1 MSAPAAQANTTTF
14 RRTEECGPGVVT
26 QTVENAVHGE
36 SYDDPE
42 DSTKVYN
49 IQGFDAAPRGQWHI
63 IPPRVVKPNP
73 MIETE
78 AVRVQLAKVADSA
91 VAQTGK
97 FHYKTWFEG
106 REGRRLLEYDN
117 ADSLEDERDPYF
129 VEVQRYLPDAPGVEI
144 IVTTRSQTATG
155 MPSSQR

>member
-49 IQGFDAAPRGQWHI
+49 IQGFDAAPR
-63 IPPRVVKPNP
+63 
-73 MIETE
+73 
-78 AVRVQLAKVADSA
+78 
-91 VAQTGK
+91 TGK